1 LQVANAAY
9 NAGFNTLDHVRLFN
23 LIWAVKQEAL
33 KARIPERPPPPP
45 PHPIYPD
52 RYRPS
57 GIGDN
62 ARSKRKRPE
71 DVELKFDSVPSLM
84 QKGGTKDN
92 PISLDED
99 DDRSK
104 ALPRAPK
111 AICRTLATKDN
122 PIDLETGEIA
132 ANHGSKQLQSLTEPF
147 GPANKKVKS
156 NQGKALAVP
165 RANPVMR
172 EIMKVKNKL
181 EQVRLDVNGCQ
192 ASMKT
197 LFDKNRGTFND
208 DEIMAVLQKLA
219 DAMNKAYDGAAD
231 GGKIA
236 EKAAAT
242 LTFGGP
248 VF

>member
-9 NAGFNTLDHVRLFN
+9 NAGFNTLNHVRLFD

-33 KARIPERPPPPP
+33 KVKIPERPPPPP

-62 ARSKRKRPE
+62 TRSKRKRPE
-71 DVELKFDSVPSLM
+71 DVELKFDPVPSLM

-99 DDRSK
+99 DNQGK
-104 ALPRAPK
+104 TPPRQPK
-111 AICRTLATKDN
+111 AMRRPAATNDD
-122 PIDLETGEIA
+122 PIDLEMATASNSER
-132 ANHGSKQLQSLTEPF
+132 NRVPSEPS
-147 GPANKKVKS
+147 GPVNKKVKS

-165 RANPVMR
+165 RTNPVVR

-192 ASMKT
+192 ASMKA
-197 LFDKNRGTFND
+197 LFDKHRETFND

-219 DAMNKAYDGAAD
+219 DAMNRAYDGAAD
-231 GGKIA
+231 GGKTA